1 MFVKDKHSAEK
12 NAASVKML
20 ELQYLHI
27 QVQEKKK
34 PLRKHSI
41 RICSHLST
49 SREITFLIKKDYRLK
64 KCLIFKFNNN
74 KI

>member
-34 PLRKHSI
+34 
-41 RICSHLST
+41 
-49 SREITFLIKKDYRLK
+49 TFKKTLH
-64 KCLIFKFNNN
+64 
-74 KI
+74 